1 MDSLNRNL
9 KTDWLVLPTYQIVES
24 SYSKN
29 VWKIWNS
36 LRQDPDI
43 TEKISIETIAEQQG
57 ETPKLK
63 VKKCGFGRHEIDTL
77 LFFEEGDEYKN
88 TTVLT
93 FPEGEITVKLP
104 IDEFAARLVQ
114 FENAAFDIEQEV
126 QFVQVHP
133 DHLRNGSTE
142 HQDDDE
148 D

>member
-1 MDSLNRNL
+1 MDSVKNL

-24 SYSKN
+24 SFSKN

-43 TEKISIETIAEQQG
+43 TETISIETIAEKQG
-57 ETPKLK
+57 ESPKLK
-63 VKKCGFGRHEIDTL
+63 VRKCGFSRNEINTL
-77 LFFEEGDEYKN
+77 VGFEEGDRN
-88 TTVLT
+88 TTILT
-93 FPEGEITVKLP
+93 FEEGQITIKMH
-104 IDEFAARLVQ
+104 IDEFERKLNR

-142 HQDDDE
+142 RQDDDE